1 MFYVLRRL
9 MDSIQEDPEKVF
21 DLDINTLP
29 IAGQLKQVYLQSELL
44 PMPMLV
50 ELSGIPMA
58 QRVYVNVAPD
68 HFIDTA
74 SANRIEGG
82 VRILGTVTDLVA
94 GDEDGYLSAE
104 RWLLHDWEYLIR
116 RKLMTQIEDVVK
128 EIFTQLKLGQPAEDV
143 QSYVTG
149 PPVILNAI
157 AIY

>member
-1 MFYVLRRL
+1 M
-9 MDSIQEDPEKVF
+9 F

-29 IAGQLKQVYLQSELL
+29 IAGQLKQVYLQNELL

-50 ELSGIPMA
+50 ELSGTPMA

-128 EIFTQLKLGQPAEDV
+128 EIFAQLELDQPAEDV
-143 QSYVTG
+143 RSYVTG
-149 PPVILNAI
+149 PAVILDAI